1 MGDVAIRRP
10 SFMMD
15 TNFQARSSKDG
26 FSYEDVVFNHLLTIT
41 DSIRS
46 KVRLPEIGIE
56 ADFAYTLDGVQYYV
70 EAKGG
75 RQSRPGAQRTDNVKK
90 ALVNGFLI
98 HHWKPDA
105 RFVVYFSARPQEGL
119 SSSRMIEA
127 ALESNS
133 LHEVRYLD
141 YNGMIL

>member
-1 MGDVAIRRP
+1 
-10 SFMMD
+10 MD

-26 FSYEDVVFNHLLTIT
+26 FLYEDVVFNHLLTIT
-41 DSIRS
+41 DQIES

-56 ADFAYTLDGVQYYV
+56 ADFAYQLDGVQYYV

-75 RQSRPGAQRTDNVKK
+75 RSAPGRAARPGAQRTDNVKK

-98 HHWKPDA
+98 QHAYPDA
-105 RFVVYFSARPQEGL
+105 RFVVYFSARPKKDL
-119 SSSRMIEA
+119 SSSKMIDA
-127 ALESNS
+127 ALASAS
-133 LHEVRYLD
+133 LYEVRYLD